1 MFKLRG
7 MDLKIHHQVVDFL
20 LTRGEEMVAVEVK
33 ATTRVER
40 GDLAGIEVCER
51 VLGKRIRF
59 SVVLYRGDQVVG
71 LGPRRLA
78 VPFTTAF
85 L

>member
-1 MFKLRG
+1 MRCS
-7 MDLKIHHQVVDFL
+7 LKIHHQVVDFL
-20 LTRGEEMVAVEVK
+20 LARGEEIVAIEVK

-40 GDLAGIEVCER
+40 GDLVGIEVCER
-51 VLGKRIRF
+51 ALGNRIRF
-59 SVVLYRGDQVVG
+59 SAVLYRGDHIVG

-78 VPFTTAF
+78 VPIATAF

>member
-1 MFKLRG
+1 M
-7 MDLKIHHQVVDFL
+7 VDFL
-20 LTRGEEMVAVEVK
+20 LARGEEMVAIEVK

-40 GDLAGIEVCER
+40 SDLAGIEVCEGA
-51 VLGKRIRF
+51 LGKRIRF
-59 SVVLYRGDQVVG
+59 SVVLYRGDQAVG

-78 VPFTTAF
+78 VPIATAF